1 MHMHAFRRQWTAD
14 DLLDMPDDGQ
24 RYEVIDGELFVT
36 PAPSLDHQ
44 AALGVL
50 HLRLADYLKRERV
63 GHVFFS
69 PADVTFSPR
78 RTVQPDLFVVPPV
91 GGRRPRSYGEMK
103 RLMLAI
109 EALSPTTA
117 RLDRV
122 VKRKLYREEGVP
134 EFWIVDLDARA
145 IERSTP
151 LDSRVDVLDTSL
163 EWRPDGASVPFT
175 LDIAEYFVEVLD
187 T

>member
-1 MHMHAFRRQWTAD
+1 MHMHAFRREWTTD

-50 HLRLADYLKRERV
+50 YRRLADYLRHERV

-69 PADVTFSPR
+69 PADVTFSSR
-78 RTVQPDLFVVPPV
+78 RTVQPDLFVAPPV
-91 GGRRPRSYGEMK
+91 NGRRPRSYGDLT

-109 EALSPTTA
+109 EALLPSTA

-122 VKRKLYREEGVP
+122 VKRKMYREEGVP

-145 IERSTP
+145 FERSTP
-151 LDSRVDVLDTSL
+151 LDSHVEVLDTLL
-163 EWRPDGASVPFT
+163 EWRPYGASVPFT
-175 LDIAEYFVEVLD
+175 LDIADYFAEVLD